1 MKKQVAGVL
10 CGVFL
15 FGGIGLGW
23 FGHKHYTKDLTP
35 TSTLT
40 PTEETRRLQAE
51 QYQKEV
57 ASKTLIGKVVETT
70 DKSITI
76 TIQEST
82 DESKIG
88 QNATFEVDQTT
99 NLWQIQ
105 DNRVSQLH
113 WTDIEARPVNHDIA
127 QLIPIDSVVKIIPD
141 GSKAGLIVW
150 DTANRTEVVKNS

>member
-1 MKKQVAGVL
+1 LKKQVAGVL

-70 DKSITI
+70 NKSITI

-99 NLWQIQ
+99 RLRQIQ
-105 DNRVSQLH
+105 DDKVKRFY
-113 WTDIEARPVNHDIA
+113 WADMEGRPVNHDIT
-127 QLIPIDSVVKIIPD
+127 QLIPVDSVVKIIPD

-150 DTANRTEVVKNS
+150 DTANRAAVVKNS